1 MKKLI
6 LSFLVFSSYC
16 VGQTKDKWYENE
28 LLWIKGHHY
37 KTGTYSEDKDKIAEE
52 ITKKLA
58 QFAKFK
64 PKGKILD
71 LACGE
76 GFHTAYLSKLGYNVV
91 GLDISPFNISLAK
104 ENVEKLSQKAE
115 FKQQNIL
122 NFEDKNYYDAIVNF
136 GYSFGYLETQEENMK
151 VLKNIYKSLKKGG
164 KFFIELYGKEMI
176 DRVYPKTLIKKNGQ
190 ETLLRLA
197 TIVDNYGRFQTYS
210 YFIDKEKV
218 KVCKQEVYLYSA
230 KELTDMLKDA
240 GFKIIGVYGNYD
252 QGPYDHNAENLMV
265 LAEK

>member
-6 LSFLVFSSYC
+6 LSLVVFSSYC
-16 VGQTKDKWYENE
+16 VGHTKDKWYENE

-37 KTGTYSEDKDKIAEE
+37 KTGTYSKDKDKIAEE

-104 ENVEKLSQKAE
+104 ENVKKLGQQAV
-115 FKQQNIL
+115 FKQQDMRE
-122 NFEDKNYYDAIVNF
+122 FEDNNFYDAVVNF
-136 GYSFGYLETQEENMK
+136 GYSFGYLKTQTENMK

-176 DRVYPKTLIKKNGQ
+176 DRVYPKTLIRQNGE
-190 ETLLRLA
+190 ETLLRIA
-197 TIVDNYGRFQTYS
+197 TIDNNYERFKS
-210 YFIDKEKV
+210 YFYFINKDKV
-218 KVCKQEVYLYSA
+218 KVCEQEVYLYSA
-230 KELTDMLKDA
+230 KELTDMLKHV

-252 QGPYDHNAENLMV
+252 QGPYDHNSENLMV